1 MTLFSL
7 VFGALFLTFVL
18 AAIVGHALL
27 IEAAVRP
34 FFGGLLLARAP
45 ALPANSV
52 LTAR

>member
-7 VFGALFLTFVL
+7 VFGAIFLTFIL
-18 AAIVGHALL
+18 AALVGHALL

-34 FFGGLLLARAP
+34 FFGRVLLARAP
-45 ALPANSV
+45 ALPRNSV